1 MKTRLSLVIFFAA
14 IIVTLAA
21 PLPAQELGPQFKKI
35 TDGIFFY
42 KGKGSESNSTI
53 ILTDDGVVVIDSG
66 NNPPDS
72 VAVMQAVSKLS
83 DKPVRFLL
91 DTEPHTDHTTGH
103 FVFSPPAII
112 IAAAGAGESMRQAY
126 NPSACRR

>member
-112 IAAAGAGESMRQAY
+112 IA
-126 NPSACRR
+126 